1 MDAAAEPTWMYSR
14 RVLEGLS
21 SPSQRQVSAQP
32 KSIIELH
39 NLTYR
44 TKGSSKGGYR
54 HIGTVCSMDAAAEPT
69 WTYSRRVPVCLYP
82 PLLRHSYTKP
92 IKHEAMP
99 PSLYLRGYDAAI
111 IARLTPTTQDNSME
125 PMINIALRAA
135 RKAGENI
142 VRASD
147 DLERFEV
154 KAKGVNNFV
163 SEVDINAEQEIIYH
177 LQKAYPDHA
186 IMGEESGLTGSEDAE
201 YRWIIDPLDGTT
213 NFIRGIPHYAVSV
226 ACTFKGKLEH
236 AVIVDPV
243 RREEFTASR
252 GRGAQLNGHRIRV
265 SKLASLDG
273 ALLGT
278 GIPFKEH
285 CDDKLGPYSQSME
298 LLAGQCAGIRR
309 AGAASL
315 DLAYVAAG
323 RLDAFWEIGLA
334 PWDIAAGALLVREA
348 GGLVADID
356 GSDGYLESGNIVCGN
371 PKCFKAVLQTVKP
384 LLG

>member
-1 MDAAAEPTWMYSR
+1 
-14 RVLEGLS
+14 
-21 SPSQRQVSAQP
+21 
-32 KSIIELH
+32 
-39 NLTYR
+39 
-44 TKGSSKGGYR
+44 
-54 HIGTVCSMDAAAEPT
+54 
-69 WTYSRRVPVCLYP
+69 
-82 PLLRHSYTKP
+82 
-92 IKHEAMP
+92 
-99 PSLYLRGYDAAI
+99 
-111 IARLTPTTQDNSME
+111 ME

-147 DLERFEV
+147 DLHRFEV
-154 KAKGVNNFV
+154 KAKGVNDFV
-163 SEVDINAEQEIIYH
+163 TEVDINAEQEIIYH

-186 IMGEESGLTGSEDAE
+186 ILGEESGLLGSEDAE
-201 YRWIIDPLDGTT
+201 YRWIVDPLDGTT
-213 NFIRGIPHYAVSV
+213 NFIRGLPHYAISI
-226 ACTFKGKLEH
+226 ACVYRGKLEH
-236 AVIVDPV
+236 AVVLDPV

-265 SKLASLDG
+265 SALTSLEG

-278 GIPFKEH
+278 GIPFKDH
-285 CDDKLGPYSQSME
+285 CDDKIVPYSKSIE
-298 LLAGQCAGIRR
+298 VLAAQCAGIRR
-309 AGAASL
+309 GGAASL

-356 GSDGYLESGNIVCGN
+356 ASDNYMESGNIVCGN

>member
-1 MDAAAEPTWMYSR
+1 
-14 RVLEGLS
+14 
-21 SPSQRQVSAQP
+21 
-32 KSIIELH
+32 
-39 NLTYR
+39 
-44 TKGSSKGGYR
+44 
-54 HIGTVCSMDAAAEPT
+54 
-69 WTYSRRVPVCLYP
+69 
-82 PLLRHSYTKP
+82 
-92 IKHEAMP
+92 
-99 PSLYLRGYDAAI
+99 
-111 IARLTPTTQDNSME
+111 ME

-147 DLERFEV
+147 ELHRFEV
-154 KAKGVNNFV
+154 KAKGINDFV
-163 SEVDINAEQEIIYH
+163 TEVDINAEREIIYH
-177 LQKAYPDHA
+177 LQKAYPEHA
-186 IMGEESGLTGSEDAE
+186 ILGEESGLVGSEQAE

-213 NFIRGIPHYAVSV
+213 NFVRGIPHYAVSI
-226 ACTFKGKLEH
+226 ACLYRGKIEH

-265 SKLASLDG
+265 SDLAGLDG

-285 CDDKLGPYSQSME
+285 CDDKLAPYSKSIE
-298 LLAGQCAGIRR
+298 VLASRCAGIRR

-334 PWDIAAGALLVREA
+334 QWDIAAGVLLVREA

-356 GSDGYLESGNIVCGN
+356 GSDRYMDSGDIVCGN
-371 PKCFKAVLQTVKP
+371 PKCFKAVLQVVKP

>member
-1 MDAAAEPTWMYSR
+1 
-14 RVLEGLS
+14 
-21 SPSQRQVSAQP
+21 
-32 KSIIELH
+32 
-39 NLTYR
+39 
-44 TKGSSKGGYR
+44 
-54 HIGTVCSMDAAAEPT
+54 
-69 WTYSRRVPVCLYP
+69 
-82 PLLRHSYTKP
+82 
-92 IKHEAMP
+92 
-99 PSLYLRGYDAAI
+99 
-111 IARLTPTTQDNSME
+111 ME

-147 DLERFEV
+147 ELHRFEV

-163 SEVDINAEQEIIYH
+163 TEVDLNAEREIIYH

-186 IMGEESGLTGSEDAE
+186 ILGEESGLIGNENAE

-213 NFIRGIPHYAVSV
+213 NFIRGIPHYAVSI
-226 ACTFKGKLEH
+226 ACMYRGRIEH
-236 AVIVDPV
+236 AVILDPV

-265 SKLASLDG
+265 SDLGSLDG

-285 CDDKLGPYSQSME
+285 CDDKLVPYSKTIE
-298 LLAGQCAGIRR
+298 VLAGQCAGIRR

-334 PWDIAAGALLVREA
+334 QWDIAAGVLLVREA

-356 GSDGYLESGNIVCGN
+356 ASDNYLESGNIVCGN
-371 PKCFKAVLQTVKP
+371 PRCFKAVLQVVKP

>member
-1 MDAAAEPTWMYSR
+1 
-14 RVLEGLS
+14 
-21 SPSQRQVSAQP
+21 
-32 KSIIELH
+32 
-39 NLTYR
+39 
-44 TKGSSKGGYR
+44 
-54 HIGTVCSMDAAAEPT
+54 
-69 WTYSRRVPVCLYP
+69 
-82 PLLRHSYTKP
+82 
-92 IKHEAMP
+92 
-99 PSLYLRGYDAAI
+99 
-111 IARLTPTTQDNSME
+111 ME

-147 DLERFEV
+147 ELHRFEV

-163 SEVDINAEQEIIYH
+163 TEVDINAEQEIIYH

-186 IMGEESGLTGSEDAE
+186 ILGEESGLLGDEDAD
-201 YRWIIDPLDGTT
+201 YRWIVDPLDGTT
-213 NFIRGIPHYAVSV
+213 NFIRGIPHYSVSI
-226 ACTFKGKLEH
+226 ACMYRGKAEH

-243 RREEFTASR
+243 RQEEFTASR

-265 SKLASLDG
+265 SDLPSLDS

-278 GIPFKEH
+278 GIPWKNH
-285 CDDKLGPYSQSME
+285 CDDQLGPYTKSIE
-298 LLAGQCAGIRR
+298 LLGAQCAGIRR
-309 AGAASL
+309 AGSAAL

-334 PWDIAAGALLVREA
+334 QWDIAAGVLLVREA

-356 GSDGYLESGNIVCGN
+356 GSENCMDSGNIVCGN